1 MVFVEKSGV
10 SGCTGHHRGQI
21 IIQGP
26 KSVFASNVGLKKE
39 IDEWPTRANK
49 ASVALDIHFHK
60 VTPNQCDQKKSPNV

>member
-39 IDEWPTRANK
+39 IDE
-49 ASVALDIHFHK
+49 
-60 VTPNQCDQKKSPNV
+60 